1 MTKKAL
7 EESKILADKLR
18 KVLQDKEGE
27 ISKLKEQVC
36 RAKEDGTIDSDGFL
50 IKLSDYYD
58 NKF

>member
-27 ISKLKEQVC
+27 ISKLKEQVY
-36 RAKEDGTIDSDGFL
+36 RAKEDGTTDSDGFL
-50 IKLSDYYD
+50 IKLSDYYN

>member
-36 RAKEDGTIDSDGFL
+36 RAKEDGTTDSNGFL
-50 IKLSDYYD
+50 TKLSDCYD
-58 NKF
+58 KKF

>member
-36 RAKEDGTIDSDGFL
+36 QAKEDGTIDSDGFL
-50 IKLSDYYD
+50 IKLSDCYD